1 MKVVDAFSAGFLIVK
16 ILGLL
21 MAVVVILYI
30 FGDLFAR
37 KQTRTVITVRL
48 KGKVRKADVLAALED
63 KGFEVE
69 KGGR

>member
-16 ILGLL
+16 IVGLL
-21 MAVVVILYI
+21 MAAVVIVYI
-30 FGDLFAR
+30 FSDMFAR
-37 KQTRTVITVRL
+37 KQTRTVVTVKL

-69 KGGR
+69 RGRK